1 MITTTHKSDVVESSF
16 ESTDFQIETNAYVFD
31 LLTSKVYN
39 DPILASIREISTNA
53 IDACIDA
60 QVPVNFDAH
69 IPTPEESHFSVRDYG
84 TGLAPSDI
92 TGLYTTMGA
101 SSKRN
106 SNDVNGCMGIGKLAP
121 LSYAKSFT
129 LTSYFNGTAYSYLI
143 TTQNGIPTAMH
154 LGDTDTS
161 EPNGVQVSFPVDT
174 SDISTFTKRAK
185 YLYRFFQHK
194 PNLNVPLD
202 ITLPDS
208 IQTSTEWYF
217 AEDYVPDSWSN
228 YVLMSNIL
236 YEIPNNSDLA
246 MCNFRTLVLV
256 CPTGSVSINPGRE
269 SLFMDKPTIDYL
281 TSRLNQTI
289 TEYAETMYDV
299 LDEPGTELDKAI
311 AFNTLYSKA
320 PNKVQKQ
327 VDMSKLFAAIP
338 TLSASVNIDT
348 GYSSFLITALPD
360 FTSAKRTYSYSNRPR
375 VFPNFSFRLNEL
387 TSNIY
392 IADVSYK
399 YIEHIPS
406 SSTVFSRPKGYKL
419 DEFVRLTTEW
429 LDSIDVNYTL
439 VSSFVSKPDK
449 VSASPRE
456 AGIYTSQLSGINILK
471 SELADD
477 VEYLYIPVSGST
489 HILPDTQVQAILSAR
504 YLLNR
509 YTDANLPQIVGIS
522 KKYISAVKQSDKFT
536 LATDVIQS
544 KLDKHT
550 FINDSDDF
558 NLSRSNLRDLKISD
572 MPADVYQAYLFME
585 SSRDLPHISTYISQV
600 SKFYS
605 IKVLNHLAPFNLK
618 DLYSKY
624 PLLYMLTKGYQVG
637 DELKHYFTLET
648 SYDPT
653 RIPVR
658 RIDHDYVTY
667 GPDNPYT

>member
-69 IPTPEESHFSVRDYG
+69 IPTPEESYFSVRDYG
-84 TGLAPSDI
+84 TGLSPSDI

-129 LTSYFNGTAYSYLI
+129 LTSYFNGTAHSYLI

-161 EPNGVQVSFPVDT
+161 EPNGVQISFPVDT
-174 SDISTFTKRAK
+174 SDISTFAKRAK

-194 PNLNVPLD
+194 PNLNIPLD

-217 AEDYVPDSWSN
+217 AEDYVPNSWSN

-236 YEIPNNSDLA
+236 YEIPNNSDLDQF
-246 MCNFRTLVLV
+246 NFRALVLV

-269 SLFMDKPTIDYL
+269 SLSMDKSTIDYL
-281 TSRLNQTI
+281 TSRINQTL
-289 TEYAETMYDV
+289 TEYVETMYDV
-299 LDEPGTELDKAI
+299 LDEPGTELDKTI
-311 AFNTLYSKA
+311 AFSILYSKA
-320 PNKVQKQ
+320 PSKVQKQ
-327 VDMSKLFAAIP
+327 VDMSKFFAAIP
-338 TLSASVNIDT
+338 ALSASVYIDT
-348 GYSSFLITALPD
+348 NYNRFQITSLPD
-360 FTSAKRTYSYSNRPR
+360 FVSAKRTYSYLNRPR
-375 VFPNFSFRLNEL
+375 TFPNFSFNLAELN
-387 TSNIY
+387 SNIY
-392 IADVSYK
+392 VADVSYK

-419 DEFVRLTTEW
+419 DEFVTLTTEW
-429 LDSIDVNYTL
+429 LDSIDVSYTL

-449 VSASPRE
+449 ATASPRE
-456 AGIYTSQLSGINILK
+456 AGIYTSPLSNSSISK

-489 HILPDTQVQAILSAR
+489 HILPDTQVQAIICAH

-509 YTDANLPQIVGIS
+509 YTDANLPKLVGIS
-522 KKYISAVKQSDKFT
+522 KKYISAVKASDKFT

-544 KLDKHT
+544 ELDKHIFLDNAEKLVMST
-550 FINDSDDF
+550 NI
-558 NLSRSNLRDLKISD
+558 LRHLDISD
-572 MPADVYQAYLFME
+572 MPTDIYQAYLYVT
-585 SSRDLPHISTYISQV
+585 SSKDIPYISKYVSDV
-600 SKFYS
+600 SKFYN
-605 IKVLNHLAPFNLK
+605 IKVLKHLAPFATKAL
-618 DLYSKY
+618 DSKY
-624 PLLYMLTKGYQVG
+624 PLLSILSNGYKLEN
-637 DELKHYFTLET
+637 ELKHYLTLEA

-653 RIPVR
+653 CIPVR

-667 GPDNPYT
+667 GPDNTYT

>member
-39 DPILASIREISTNA
+39 DPILAAIREISSNA

-60 QVPVNFDAH
+60 QVPVKFDAH
-69 IPTPEESHFSVRDYG
+69 IPTPDESHFSIRDYG
-84 TGLAPSDI
+84 TGLAPDDI

-101 SSKRN
+101 SSKRD
-106 SNDVNGCMGIGKLAP
+106 SNDYVGCMGIGKLAP

-174 SDISTFTKRAK
+174 SDISTFTERAK

-194 PNLNVPLD
+194 PTLNISLD

-217 AEDYVPDSWSN
+217 AEDYVPNSWSN

-236 YEIPNNSDLA
+236 YEIPSNSDLDQ
-246 MCNFRTLVLV
+246 CSFRSLVLV

-269 SLFMDKPTIDYL
+269 SLSMDKPTIDYL
-281 TSRLNQTI
+281 TSRLNQTL

-299 LDEPGTELDKAI
+299 LDEPGAELDKAI
-311 AFNTLYSKA
+311 AFRTLYSRA
-320 PNKVQKQ
+320 PRKVQDQ

-338 TLSASVNIDT
+338 TLSESLTINT
-348 GYSSFLITALPD
+348 RYGSFEINSLPD
-360 FTSAKRTYSYSNRPR
+360 FVSAKRTYSYSSRPR
-375 VFPNFSFRLNEL
+375 VFPNFIFHLSEL

-399 YIEHIPS
+399 YIDHIPS
-406 SSTVFSRPKGYKL
+406 NSTVFSRPKGYKL
-419 DEFVRLTTEW
+419 DEFVKLTTEW

-456 AGIYTSQLSGINILK
+456 AGIYISHLSSLVISK

-489 HILPDTQVQAILSAR
+489 HILPDTQVQAILSAH

-509 YTDANLPQIVGIS
+509 YTDANLPQIVGVS
-522 KKYISAVKQSDKFT
+522 KKYIPSVKRSDKFT
-536 LATDVIQS
+536 LATDVIQP
-544 KLDKHT
+544 KLDEHI
-550 FINDSDDF
+550 FLNDSDDF
-558 NLSRSNLRDLKISD
+558 NLSRSNLKNLEISD
-572 MPADVYQAYLFME
+572 MPVDVYQAYLFME
-585 SSRDLPHISTYISQV
+585 SSRDLPDISTDISQV
-600 SKFYS
+600 SKFYN
-605 IKVLNHLAPFNLK
+605 IKVLNHLAPFSSK

-624 PLLYMLTKGYQVG
+624 PLLQMLTRGYQVE

>member
-39 DPILASIREISTNA
+39 DPILASIREISCNA
-53 IDACIDA
+53 VDACIDA
-60 QVPVNFDAH
+60 VLPVIYDVH
-69 IPTPEESHFSVRDYG
+69 IPTPEESYFSVRDYG
-84 TGLAPSDI
+84 TGLAPDDI

-101 SSKRN
+101 SSKRD
-106 SNDVNGCMGIGKLAP
+106 SNDYVGCMGIGKLAP

-143 TTQNGIPTAMH
+143 TIQNGIPTAMH

-174 SDISTFTKRAK
+174 SDIPTFRERAK

-194 PNLNVPLD
+194 PNLNTHLD
-202 ITLPDS
+202 ITLPAS

-217 AEDYVPDSWSN
+217 AGDYVPSSWSN

-236 YEIPNNSDLA
+236 YEIPSNSDLD

-269 SLFMDKPTIDYL
+269 SLSMDKPTIDYL
-281 TSRLNQTI
+281 SSRISQTL
-289 TEYAETMYDV
+289 TEYVETMYDV

-311 AFNTLYSKA
+311 AFNTLYNKA
-320 PNKVQKQ
+320 PGKVQNQ
-327 VDMSKLFAAIP
+327 VDMSKLFTAIP
-338 TLSASVNIDT
+338 TLSASININT
-348 GYSSFLITALPD
+348 NYSRFQIKSLPD
-360 FTSAKRTYSYSNRPR
+360 FTSAKRTYSYINRPR
-375 VFPNFSFRLNEL
+375 VFPNFSFSLTEL
-387 TSNIY
+387 TSNVY
-392 IADVSYK
+392 VADVSYK

-406 SSTVFSRPKGYKL
+406 NSTVFSRPKGYKL

-439 VSSFVSKPDK
+439 VSSFVNKPDK
-449 VSASPRE
+449 VSVSPRE
-456 AGIYTSQLSGINILK
+456 AGIYISQLSDISIPK

-477 VEYLYIPVSGST
+477 VEYLYIPISGST
-489 HILPDTQVQAILSAR
+489 HILPHDQVQAILSAR
-504 YLLNR
+504 YILNK
-509 YTDANLPQIVGIS
+509 YADANLPQIVGVS
-522 KKYISAVKQSDKFT
+522 KKYIPSVKRSDKFI

-544 KLDKHT
+544 KLDKHI
-550 FINDSDDF
+550 FLNDSDDF
-558 NLSRSNLRDLKISD
+558 HLSKSNLKNLEISD
-572 MPADVYQAYLFME
+572 MPVDVYQAYLFME
-585 SSRDLPHISTYISQV
+585 SSRDLPHISTDISQI
-600 SKFYS
+600 SKFYN
-605 IKVLNHLAPFNLK
+605 IKVLNHLAPFSSK

-624 PLLYMLTKGYQVG
+624 PLLQMLTRSYQVE

-658 RIDHDYVTY
+658 RIDHYYVTY